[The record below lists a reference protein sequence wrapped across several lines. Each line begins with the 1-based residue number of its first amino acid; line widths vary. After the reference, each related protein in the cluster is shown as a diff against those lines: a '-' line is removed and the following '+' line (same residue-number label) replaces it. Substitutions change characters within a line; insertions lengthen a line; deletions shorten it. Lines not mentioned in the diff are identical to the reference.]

1 MMKPISLA
9 TFLAAMLMLG
19 VSLLWF
25 PDICAIINALMPAGT
40 PDYIS
45 EFLVF
50 LPFLTLTIILIIQV
64 IRMSKRGRTKPFDSE
79 E

>member
-1 MMKPISLA
+1 MKAISLA
-9 TFLAAMLMLG
+9 TFLGAMLMLG

-25 PDICAIINALMPAGT
+25 PDICAIINALMPVGT

-50 LPFLTLTIILIIQV
+50 LPFLALTIILVIQV
-64 IRMSKRGRTKPFDSE
+64 IRMTKRGRTKPFDE
-79 E
+79 GD

>member
-9 TFLAAMLMLG
+9 TLLAAMLMLG

-25 PDICAIINALMPAGT
+25 PDICAIINALMPVGT

-64 IRMSKRGRTKPFDSE
+64 IRMSKRGRTKPFDE
-79 E
+79 ED

>member
-25 PDICAIINALMPAGT
+25 PDICAIINALMPVGT
-40 PDYIS
+40 PGYIS

-64 IRMSKRGRTKPFDSE
+64 IRMSKRGRTKPFDE
-79 E
+79 EE